1 MDSRG
6 YYAILGVSQ
15 DAIFQ
20 EIIKSYRKLAKNIT
34 LTETNPPMQKRQSKK
49 LMKHSKLFLIGGR
62 ENNTIENHPIYLTKR
77 IRIMKK

>member
-20 EIIKSYRKLAKNIT
+20 EIKKSYRKLAKKYHPDRNKS
-34 LTETNPPMQKRQSKK
+34 PMQKRQSKK
-49 LMKHSKLFLIGGR
+49 LMKHSKLFLIGRR